1 MRARADA
8 DVVAELPVI
17 QIVPCAAFGRA
28 GKGAGFIALESGM
41 LQGGMHGFFNIL
53 RGIVFGQA
61 FGWRVAEGCV
71 RLQGKL
77 IGADVLHA
85 ERQSSLHIGQRV
97 CGILLRQGIHQIN
110 IDALENAAG
119 FFDGGAGFICR
130 VNAPQRGELVVV
142 ETLHADGQAVDAC
155 AAEAL
160 EFVVVERAGIGFQRD
175 FGFGIQFNQGTD
187 AAEQPVDGRYGKH
200 AGRAAADKHGFDAA
214 SPKMG
219 QFVLQVGEQGL
230 DVCVFVQRGFDGVR
244 IKVAIRAF
252 LQAPGDVDV

>member
-1 MRARADA
+1 
-8 DVVAELPVI
+8 
-17 QIVPCAAFGRA
+17 
-28 GKGAGFIALESGM
+28 
-41 LQGGMHGFFNIL
+41 MHGIFDIL

-61 FGWRVAEGCV
+61 FGRRVAEGRV

-77 IGADVLHA
+77 VGADVLHA

-119 FFDGGAGFICR
+119 FFDGSAGFVCR
-130 VNAPQRGELVVV
+130 VNAPQRGEFAVV
-142 ETLHADGQAVDAC
+142 ETLHADRKAVDAC

-175 FGFGIQFNQGTD
+175 FGFGVQFDQGAD

-219 QFVLQVGEQGL
+219 
-230 DVCVFVQRGFDGVR
+230 
-244 IKVAIRAF
+244 
-252 LQAPGDVDV
+252 